1 MAGMLGLSGQEF
13 KTIGILMPR
22 ALMGKADSRREQM
35 DPVSREAG
43 ILRKNHKE
51 MSELKTTVIEM
62 KTAFEGLIRRLDM
75 AEERIS
81 ELEGISVESLKTEKR
96 REQRLNTRTKY
107 VGTGGLRQEIEQD
120 ILRHCPQSAS

>member
-1 MAGMLGLSGQEF
+1 
-13 KTIGILMPR
+13 MPR

-51 MSELKTTVIEM
+51 MSELKTTGVEM

-81 ELEGISVESLKTEKR
+81 VLDDISTSGISKTEKQR
-96 REQRLNTRTKY
+96 KQRLKE
-107 VGTGGLRQEIEQD
+107 LE
-120 ILRHCPQSAS
+120 